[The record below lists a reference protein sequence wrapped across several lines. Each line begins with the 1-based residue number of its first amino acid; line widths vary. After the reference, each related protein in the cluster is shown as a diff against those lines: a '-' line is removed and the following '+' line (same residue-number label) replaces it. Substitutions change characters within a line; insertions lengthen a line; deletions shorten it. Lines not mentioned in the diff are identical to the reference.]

1 MRSRIF
7 LYLFIFTLMF
17 TVFIYVNDKK
27 ILDSRDSDITRLENK
42 LEEEQEKNRTL
53 LGENKDLSYFSLLN
67 NEEAIS
73 YFEDRGIN
81 PEELSRLVENEII
94 ARNKANEDN
103 DLVPYAG
110 MDGSMRINKVKLLNH
125 KWIIADFTDG
135 TYWGELFILYDID
148 ENNNLILNT
157 EKAFLYPGS

>member
-27 ILDSRDSDITRLENK
+27 ILDSRDADIARLENR
-42 LEEEQEKNRTL
+42 LEEEQEKNRNL
-53 LGENKDLSYFSLLN
+53 LVENNDLSYFSLLK

-73 YFEDRGIN
+73 YFEDRGID
-81 PEELSRLVENEII
+81 PDVLSRLVEDELIG
-94 ARNKANEDN
+94 RNKANEDN

-110 MDGSMRINKVKLLNH
+110 MDGVMRINKVKLLNH

-157 EKAFLYPGS
+157 EKAFLYPVN